1 MLATQNTSAFVFDF
15 NVLNKISSTPTQLL
29 IFRELSESQ
38 PFPSSHHHQHQ
49 PSAPVYYK
57 ARKSLKKLHK
67 ARR

>member
-15 NVLNKISSTPTQLL
+15 NISNKISSTPTQLL

-38 PFPSSHHHQHQ
+38 PFHSSHHHHH
-49 PSAPVYYK
+49 PSTPVYYK
-57 ARKSLKKLHK
+57 ARKSLKKSHK